1 MLIGDSMIERWPNDM
16 LAAAFDGAEI
26 LNLGIG
32 GDRTQHVLWRLNH
45 LDLSQQNPSHTILLI
60 GTNNLSRLDSACSIF
75 AGIEKIVMKIR
86 HLMPGTKILIIG
98 ILPRGEAFSYRKKE
112 ISDINLKLKGLQDQ
126 QITFIDPSGIFSRP
140 EEERENFIPDRI
152 HLTRHGYGKLTQ
164 LLQQRLAES
173 RTSLR

>member
-16 LAAAFDGAEI
+16 LTTAFDGTEI

-32 GDRTQHVLWRLNH
+32 GDRTQHVLWRLNN

-60 GTNNLSRLDSACSIF
+60 GTNNLSRFDSACSIS
-75 AGIEKIVMKIR
+75 AGIEKIVLKIR
-86 HLMPGTKILIIG
+86 HLMPETKIVIIG
-98 ILPRGEAFSYRKKE
+98 ILPRGEGFSYRKNE
-112 ISDINLKLKGLQDQ
+112 ISDINLKLKALQDQ
-126 QITFIDPSGIFSRP
+126 QITFLDPSSVFSKP
-140 EEERENFIPDRI
+140 EEEKENFIPDRI

-164 LLQQRLAES
+164 LLQQRLAKS